1 MTTSAHLPTETS
13 TAKPWGYAVPTPE
26 GYAAFVPLPA
36 PRDLNLGLDVLRQL
50 DRATY
55 RLGML
60 SGLAANHP
68 LAGIVS
74 DIVLRREALASVRMS
89 DMSATTVDLASVEA
103 EIPSAER
110 SIGALEVANYVAA
123 YRLGTQRLATMSL
136 SRRLLG
142 ELHERLLAGSAD
154 HEGSAGRPR
163 NDQTWVGGSSGHEA
177 VFVPPPV
184 PEMTT
189 LLDDLDRFVQ
199 DNNLP
204 ALIQAAVIHFQIEAI
219 RPFDDGNGRL
229 SRLAVPLVLNWRG
242 VLPHP
247 LLSISPFLAMRREE
261 YEHRLME
268 VCAHSDWAG
277 WIRFFLDGVM
287 AQAEKIADLV
297 NDVAA
302 LHGKYDTSMDRRG
315 VPKAVP
321 KLIDLLFATPV
332 VSTSFVQRELGISLA
347 TARASIA
354 TLQDLRILTEMPAR
368 GRSKAYR
375 ANGIIELLDRER

>member
-1 MTTSAHLPTETS
+1 MTTSAHLSTETS
-13 TAKPWGYAVPTPE
+13 PAKPWGYAVPTPE

-36 PRDLNLGLDVLRQL
+36 PRELNLGLDVLRQL

-68 LAGIVS
+68 LASMVS

-103 EIPSAER
+103 EIHNAEC
-110 SIGALEVANYVAA
+110 SIGALEAANYVAA
-123 YRLGTQRLATMSL
+123 YRLGIQRLSTMSL

-154 HEGSAGRPR
+154 HGGQAGRPR
-163 NDQTWVGGSSGHEA
+163 TDQTWVGGATGQEA

-184 PEMTT
+184 QEMTT

-199 DNNLP
+199 DNNLQP
-204 ALIQAAVIHFQIEAI
+204 LIQAAVIHFQIEAI

-229 SRLAVPLVLNWRG
+229 SRLAVPLVLKWRE
-242 VLPHP
+242 VLPYP
-247 LLSISPFLAMRREE
+247 LLSISPFLAARREE

-268 VCAHSDWAG
+268 VCAHSDWSG
-277 WIRFFLDGVM
+277 WIRFFLEGVM
-287 AQAEKIADLV
+287 AQADKVASLV
-297 NDVAA
+297 SDVAA
-302 LHGKYDTSMDRRG
+302 LHGKYATSMDRRG

-321 KLIDLLFATPV
+321 SLIDLLFATPV

-347 TARASIA
+347 TARASIT
-354 TLQDLRILTEMPAR
+354 TLQDLKILTEMPAR

-375 ANGIIELLDRER
+375 ANGIIDLLDRER